1 MNKSVAVG
9 AAATQAPCQVGP
21 GLGGPDIGCYNESHI
36 PDPNAIN
43 MGGWPAENQK
53 Q

>member
-1 MNKSVAVG
+1 MNNNRISFEPFAVFFRKIK
-9 AAATQAPCQVGP
+9 QF
-21 GLGGPDIGCYNESHI
+21 GGPDIGCYNESHI